1 LHKQQQQQ
9 QQQQLHPSIL
19 PFYVSISS
27 QTHTQAIHFFSTKQ
41 NRKEIAVSIK
51 KAPHSKQQA
60 HNNNNSNN
68 NNDPPD
74 PIYEQHTPKDI
85 LTTPYFLLQLFF
97 DLLFERNTNTP
108 SFSSSNIIPH
118 NPHHQETD

>member
-60 HNNNNSNN
+60 QQQQQQQQRPPRSN
-68 NNDPPD
+68 
-74 PIYEQHTPKDI
+74 
-85 LTTPYFLLQLFF
+85 L
-97 DLLFERNTNTP
+97 
-108 SFSSSNIIPH
+108 
-118 NPHHQETD
+118 

>member
-74 PIYEQHTPKDI
+74 PIYEQHTLPRI
-85 LTTPYFLLQLFF
+85 YLQPHTFF
-97 DLLFERNTNTP
+97 F
-108 SFSSSNIIPH
+108 SFFSIFCLRETQTRPH
-118 NPHHQETD
+118 FPPQT